1 MFKITSKSLARAG
14 IIASLYVATS
24 FLTFPLA
31 SGAVQFRI
39 GESLTLLALFMPES
53 IIALFIGCVIS
64 NLITGCALLDIFL
77 GSLITGI
84 ASVLTFLVG
93 KLIKSTALKVFV
105 GGLFP
110 VLLNAIFLPL
120 IWLVCYGAIEYV
132 YYIQVLLLLIG
143 QSLSVYGV
151 GSIVY
156 IETYK
161 LLNKKKS

>member
-1 MFKITSKSLARAG
+1 MFKINSKTLARAG

-64 NLITGCALLDIFL
+64 NLITGCALLDVFL

-110 VLLNAIFLPL
+110 VFLNAIFLPL